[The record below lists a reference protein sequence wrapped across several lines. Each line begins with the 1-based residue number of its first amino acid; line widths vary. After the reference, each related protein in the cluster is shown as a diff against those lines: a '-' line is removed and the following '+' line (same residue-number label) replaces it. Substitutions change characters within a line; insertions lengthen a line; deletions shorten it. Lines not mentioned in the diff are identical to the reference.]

1 MVSNPNNTF
10 YGEYSLY
17 LVSKGLVLV
26 ILELIFGALLESGA
40 WPCTMLVWCPNKDFT
55 IGVIPGLTRN
65 PIFEAGF
72 PLEFTPYLIR
82 GGNDGLRITV
92 KYC

>member
-40 WPCTMLVWCPNKDFT
+40 WPCTMLVT
-55 IGVIPGLTRN
+55 GLGVWS
-65 PIFEAGF
+65 F
-72 PLEFTPYLIR
+72 PF
-82 GGNDGLRITV
+82 
-92 KYC
+92 

>member
-1 MVSNPNNTF
+1 VVAMVSNPNNTF

-40 WPCTMLVWCPNKDFT
+40 SPCTMLVT
-55 IGVIPGLTRN
+55 GLGVWS
-65 PIFEAGF
+65 F
-72 PLEFTPYLIR
+72 PF
-82 GGNDGLRITV
+82 
-92 KYC
+92 